1 MDNELDLH
9 QNIEPMH
16 LHFYP
21 VNNQIPRKKK
31 CQSNIASILC
41 GRNTRVET
49 QLPNKFD
56 TYHIRIK

>member
-1 MDNELDLH
+1 MDIELDLH

-21 VNNQIPRKKK
+21 EKGGRKKK
-31 CQSNIASILC
+31 DWL
-41 GRNTRVET
+41 ET
-49 QLPNKFD
+49 FTFCVARTLKSKPELD